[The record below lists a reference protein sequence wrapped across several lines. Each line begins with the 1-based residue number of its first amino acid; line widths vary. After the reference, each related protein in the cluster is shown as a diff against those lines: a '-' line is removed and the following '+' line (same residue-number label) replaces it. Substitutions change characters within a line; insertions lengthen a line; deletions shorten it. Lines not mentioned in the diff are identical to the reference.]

1 MSNYKIIS
9 NYMENEKYRSSFNEL
24 AKNTFDI
31 DFERWYKNKLFFNRY
46 VNYSEVYGD
55 KVIANVSINKMELI
69 IDGQKKKALQL
80 GTVMTQPEY
89 RKKGLSRELISHII
103 EEYKDEYDLI
113 YLLANDSVLNFYPK
127 FGFKKVDETSYK
139 LVAKDV
145 EKKESAIRKLNT
157 EDEEDKKII
166 KRLVNLR
173 QPISKAFGVCN
184 DIWPLL
190 VYCFYEFKDD
200 LYYLEDEDTIVILQR
215 ENEIVNI
222 YDIVSLKAIDLESI
236 IEKVVMLEDKTIEL
250 NFVPELCKYK
260 AAKGTKKR
268 EDTTLFVID
277 KDDLLKEEIQFP
289 ITSHT

>member
-1 MSNYKIIS
+1 MSNYRMIS
-9 NYMENEKYRSSFNEL
+9 NYMENEKYRRSFNEL
-24 AKNTFDI
+24 AKNTFCL
-31 DFERWYKNKLFFNRY
+31 DFEDWYQNKLFFNRY
-46 VNYSEVYGD
+46 INYSEIDCD
-55 KVIANVSINKMELI
+55 KIVANVSINKMELI
-69 IDGQKKKALQL
+69 IDGKKKKALQL

-89 RKKGLSRELISHII
+89 RKKGLSRNLIRHII

-113 YLLANDSVLNFYPK
+113 YLFANDSVLNFYPK

-139 LVAKDV
+139 LSAKDV
-145 EKKESAIRKLNT
+145 EKKESAIRKLST

-166 KRLVNLR
+166 NRLVNVR

-190 VYCFYEFKDD
+190 VYCFYEFKND

-215 ENEIVNI
+215 ENEIINI

-236 IEKVVMLEDKTIEL
+236 IEKVVMSEDKTIEL

-277 KDDLLKEEIQFP
+277 KDHLLKEEIQFP
-289 ITSHT
+289 MTSHT